1 MTSRPLPDL
10 AAVTSAFRIDG
21 HFLDGAHHGNG
32 HINDTYAVRF
42 AKDGSPFRVILQR
55 VNHHIFKNVPALMD
69 NIRRVT
75 EHIRAKLATLPGH
88 APARETLTLI
98 PTVDGGIFYQDGEG
112 NFWRAYIFLEGLH
125 VVEVVEHATQA
136 REAGRAFADFQK
148 WLADLPAPK
157 LFETIPDFHHTP
169 RRFAALEAAIAAD
182 SHNRAA
188 QVKHEIAFAL
198 ARQTM
203 ASTLV
208 KLLATG
214 ELPERI
220 THNDT
225 KINNVMLEDGTDH
238 GTAVIDLDTVMPGLV
253 HYDFGDQIRTSTCT
267 GTEDERELKKVAFRI
282 GLFEGLA
289 RGYLEGA
296 REFLT
301 PCEIDC
307 LAFSGPLITFEIGIR
322 FLTDFLQGDLYF
334 KTHRTG
340 QNLDRCR
347 TQFARARAMEAARSQ
362 MEAVIARYR

>member
-1 MTSRPLPDL
+1 IP
-10 AAVTSAFRIDG
+10 
-21 HFLDGAHHGNG
+21 
-32 HINDTYAVRF
+32 VR
-42 AKDGSPFRVILQR
+42 V
-55 VNHHIFKNVPALMD
+55 
-69 NIRRVT
+69 
-75 EHIRAKLATLPGH
+75 
-88 APARETLTLI
+88 
-98 PTVDGGIFYQDGEG
+98 
-112 NFWRAYIFLEGLH
+112 
-125 VVEVVEHATQA
+125 
-136 REAGRAFADFQK
+136 
-148 WLADLPAPK
+148 
-157 LFETIPDFHHTP
+157 
-169 RRFAALEAAIAAD
+169 
-182 SHNRAA
+182 
-188 QVKHEIAFAL
+188 
-198 ARQTM
+198 
-203 ASTLV
+203 
-208 KLLATG
+208 
-214 ELPERI
+214 

-225 KINNVMLEDGTDH
+225 KINNVMIDAATDE
-238 GTAVIDLDTVMPGLV
+238 AVCVIDLDTVMPGLV